1 MFKLAIK
8 GLTEVDGMKFH
19 CIEGGFGEGKR
30 AMLIKEIAAIHKREV
45 KKVNELINN
54 NRKRFHDGVDI
65 IDLKTGTYE
74 GLVLQMKQQGIFAQA
89 EIGNANNIYVLSERG
104 YSKLLKLLEDDLA
117 WEQYEKLVDGYF
129 TMRKTSRKRYK
140 TISFILKDELQAARA
155 ISEVTGIKLGIAC
168 ATALRRVENMTGNSL
183 EDYRLL
189 LPAADHD
196 TGKLKVSE
204 IGEKLGGIKSIEVN
218 KRLADAELQYQ
229 NVHTR
234 KSSKTGEIKTE
245 KQWRLTEKGKQYAEE
260 FPYSRNGHSGYEIRW
275 SETVINVLDC
285 EVLV

>member
-30 AMLIKEIAAIHKREV
+30 AMLIKEIAEIHNQPWGEINRRI
-45 KKVNELINN
+45 NENSA
-54 NRKRFHDGVDI
+54 RFKHGIDI
-65 IDLKTGTYE
+65 IDIKPDGFEPLGQKLGFTR
-74 GLVLQMKQQGIFAQA
+74 QSFNQS
-89 EIGNANNIYVLSERG
+89 NNVYVLSERG
-104 YSKLLKLLEDDLA
+104 YAKLLKLLEDDMA

-129 TMRKTSRKRYK
+129 AMRKSYRKRYK

-218 KRLADAELQYQ
+218 KRLADVELQYQ
-229 NVHTR
+229 NVYTR

-260 FPYSRNGHSGYEIRW
+260 FPYNRNGHSGYEIRW
-275 SETVINVLDC
+275 SETVINVLNC